1 MIKRLI
7 ALISLLL
14 AATSCCKDNLSS
26 QEESPM
32 RLQKGESITRTKENA
47 LNIALKAQEEFFG
60 TSTRSQ
66 TESTTIK
73 SDQILV
79 KTRPSTRAVGSLDT
93 LYYIVNF
100 TDDSGFA
107 IVAANKNEEPLIAI
121 TEKGSFS
128 GDHTG
133 VYGFDLYMEE
143 TENRLA
149 ESAATTPQQG
159 PDEMVTII
167 CDTVSVIREE
177 MPEMIDI
184 KWHQG
189 EPFNW
194 FCPEI
199 AGVRSPA
206 GCPAIAVAQA
216 MAYYQYP
223 SELTLTYPGHSVNKI
238 SLSWQEMT
246 KHWSPDLFC
255 EYCTLNAH
263 LVREVGY
270 VIGTRYSYNGS
281 GIDYPETLKANIVSL
296 GYTCD
301 TYERFETNAIVKSLK
316 DKHPV
321 IITGIETDD
330 TGIVVGH
337 IWNVFGYKRFY
348 QHIKYYINSGGKR
361 PIQTDGGY
369 SITEKNYLYLN
380 YGHADDK
387 NGYYL
392 SFHQQTDSG
401 IKVVDGGTSV
411 KTYVSVFDGKYN
423 DDVRM
428 LTNFKPIE
436 Q

>member
-1 MIKRLI
+1 MVKRLI
-7 ALISLLL
+7 TLISLIL
-14 AATSCCKDNLSS
+14 AAVSCCKDNLGS
-26 QEESPM
+26 QEESPT
-32 RLQKGESITRTKENA
+32 RLQKEESITRTKENA

-60 TSTRSQ
+60 TTTRSK
-66 TESTTIK
+66 TGSTAIK
-73 SDQILV
+73 PNQILV
-79 KTRPSTRAVGSLDT
+79 KTRPSTRAVYSLDT

-100 TDDSGFA
+100 TGESGFA

-121 TEKGSFS
+121 TEKGSFY

-149 ESAATTPQQG
+149 ESAAATPQQG

-177 MPEMIDI
+177 MPEMINI
-184 KWHQG
+184 SWHQ
-189 EPFNW
+189 EAPFNW
-194 FCPEI
+194 FCPTI
-199 AGVRSPA
+199 AGKHTLA

-223 SELTLTYPGHSVNKI
+223 SELTLTYPGHTVDRI
-238 SLSWQEMT
+238 SLAWQEMIN
-246 KHWSPDLFC
+246 HWFPDLFC

-263 LVREVGY
+263 LAREVGH
-270 VIGTRYSYNGS
+270 VIGTQYGYNGS
-281 GIDYPETLKANIVSL
+281 GINYPETLKANIVSL

-301 TYERFETNAIVKSLK
+301 TYERFETNAIIKSLK

-321 IITGIETDD
+321 IITGLGIDD
-330 TGIVVGH
+330 KGRVVGH

-348 QHIKYYINSGGKR
+348 RHIKYDIISGGKR

-369 SITEKNYLYLN
+369 SITEINYLYLN

-401 IKVVDGGTSV
+401 VKVVDGGTSV

-428 LTNFKPIE
+428 LTNFKPIK